1 MAVVWA
7 SVVVLDVELVVTL
20 VDGGT
25 VVFNISMS
33 VITTNTNIVRKLA
46 LIDPALQAQQNRLK
60 ALQMN
65 NHDINNLIHCTNHV
79 CHIKTKCT
87 GT

>member
-46 LIDPALQAQQNRLK
+46 LIDPALQTQQNSLK
-60 ALQMN
+60 VN
-65 NHDINNLIHCTNHV
+65 YHDINNSIHCTNHV
-79 CHIKTKCT
+79 
-87 GT
+87 

>member
-7 SVVVLDVELVVTL
+7 SVVVLSVELVVKL

-60 ALQMN
+60 ALQNRLKALQMN

-79 CHIKTKCT
+79 
-87 GT
+87 

>member
-46 LIDPALQAQQNRLK
+46 LIDPALQTQQNRLK

-65 NHDINNLIHCTNHV
+65 NHDNNYLIHCTNHV
-79 CHIKTKCT
+79 
-87 GT
+87 

>member
-46 LIDPALQAQQNRLK
+46 LIDPALQTQQNSLK
-60 ALQMN
+60 VN
-65 NHDINNLIHCTNHV
+65 DHDINNSIHCTNHV
-79 CHIKTKCT
+79 
-87 GT
+87 

>member
-25 VVFNISMS
+25 VVFKISMS

-46 LIDPALQAQQNRLK
+46 LIDPALQTQQNRLK

-65 NHDINNLIHCTNHV
+65 NHDNNNLIHCTNHV
-79 CHIKTKCT
+79 
-87 GT
+87 